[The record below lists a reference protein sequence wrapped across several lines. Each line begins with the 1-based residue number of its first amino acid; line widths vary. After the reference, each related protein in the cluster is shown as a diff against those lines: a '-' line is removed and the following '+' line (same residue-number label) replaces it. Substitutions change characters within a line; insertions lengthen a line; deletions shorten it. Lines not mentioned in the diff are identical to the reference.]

1 MRHRQRGMTFIS
13 LMFVLALVG
22 VVGYAGLR
30 LFPVYINYMKVVST
44 LKRVASEN
52 RGSTDEGSIRGSIS
66 RHWNIEDITGLDE
79 GQVEITKEEDG
90 SVVLHAAYDDKVPYL
105 GNISLV
111 VSFDT
116 SAKIE

>member
-13 LMFVLALVG
+13 LMFILALVA
-22 VVGYAGLR
+22 VVGYAGVR
-30 LFPVYINYMKVVST
+30 LFPVYLNYMKVVST

-52 RGSTDEGSIRGSIS
+52 RNGGDEGSIRNSID

-79 GQVEITKEEDG
+79 KEVEIKKEDG
-90 SVVLHAAYDDKVPYL
+90 AIVLHAAYDDKVPYL
-105 GNISLV
+105 GNVSLV

-116 SAKIE
+116 TVKVE